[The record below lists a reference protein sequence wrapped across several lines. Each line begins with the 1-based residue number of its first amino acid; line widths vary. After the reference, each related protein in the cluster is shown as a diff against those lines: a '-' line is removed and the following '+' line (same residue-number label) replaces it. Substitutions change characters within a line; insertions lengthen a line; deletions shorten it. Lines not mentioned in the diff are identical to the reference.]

1 MIIGHTHTAG
11 KENDSWILSHRLGG
25 AVELVEQVVQQQE
38 AALRRPN
45 IDLIPVGPQDGVPQQ
60 CGKPGA
66 SGVG

>member
-1 MIIGHTHTAG
+1 MVY
-11 KENDSWILSHRLGG
+11 LGG

-66 SGVG
+66 SGVGVREQAGKRGGVRQ